1 MSASLGI
8 GGRDRAPHP
17 APLEGLTPRRWS
29 TAHPVSATAL
39 PARPLGNC
47 PGPQPWPG
55 SSLEGGTEVVTFW
68 PDVRSS
74 GGWAPPSVL
83 PQAPRAA
90 CLLGSQRVPGSD
102 AFPQGCVE
110 PWGTQTS
117 LGAPQ
122 GEDWCGKGS
131 GAPDFNPSPFF
142 DCAGSLL
149 QWMGSSLLCTGF
161 LELQQVGATL

>member
-1 MSASLGI
+1 M
-8 GGRDRAPHP
+8 
-17 APLEGLTPRRWS
+17 
-29 TAHPVSATAL
+29 
-39 PARPLGNC
+39 
-47 PGPQPWPG
+47 
-55 SSLEGGTEVVTFW
+55 VTFW

-149 QWMGSSLLCTGF
+149 QWMGWLFVAVYRLSRVAASRGYSLASCSAWASCCGGWSMGSRVRGTQWSRRIGLVA
-161 LELQQVGATL
+161 L